1 MRSKRVFRITILSAA
16 AFLAALL
23 LLILTRSSYAFE
35 PDPQTVWPPR
45 NAVTATLN
53 TTITL
58 SYDEPISATTVT
70 SHTFAVHG
78 MQSGLVTGT
87 HGVIEGPGGPG
98 RRIIVTPTRP
108 FHQGELVYAIAT
120 TRTRDITGTAPLSA
134 TQWQF
139 NAGVV
144 TNRCAGGFGE
154 VHPGSLAGVHGGSV
168 AWGDY
173 DNDGDLDI
181 LLTGHTGSGYISK
194 VYRNDDC
201 PRIYLPLV
209 LRGHE
214 SAVVLSHRSS
224 GEATCNP
231 PVSYGVGA
239 RTQAGRSQMQYALVH
254 LAAVMG
260 LAGSASFLDAGTD
273 GEGVLLGACRRRAPP

>member
-1 MRSKRVFRITILSAA
+1 MHGKPVFKIAILSTA

-35 PDPQTVWPPR
+35 PEPQTMWPPR

-58 SYDEPISATTVT
+58 TYDEPISATTVT

-87 HGVIEGPGGPG
+87 HGVIAGNTL
-98 RRIIVTPTRP
+98 IVTPTRP

-120 TRTRDITGTAPLSA
+120 TRTLDISGTVPLSV

-144 TNRCAGGFGE
+144 RERCAGGFSE
-154 VHPGSLAGVHGGSV
+154 VYTDTLTGVSSGSV
-168 AWGDY
+168 A
-173 DNDGDLDI
+173 
-181 LLTGHTGSGYISK
+181 
-194 VYRNDDC
+194 
-201 PRIYLPLV
+201 
-209 LRGHE
+209 
-214 SAVVLSHRSS
+214 
-224 GEATCNP
+224 
-231 PVSYGVGA
+231 
-239 RTQAGRSQMQYALVH
+239 
-254 LAAVMG
+254 
-260 LAGSASFLDAGTD
+260 
-273 GEGVLLGACRRRAPP
+273 